1 MKRGL
6 DDEEDEADDGDY
18 VYFEQE
24 DQEEPRDN
32 FFNFFDPVEED
43 QQQQQQQQTASAH
56 PVPFQALKIR
66 DIHGVRSDH
75 LVVDIVSRYKIISLW
90 TLLFAKQT
98 EGVKV
103 PAVLDSQRASLVPSA
118 KSVKFEF

>member
-6 DDEEDEADDGDY
+6 ENEEDDEADDGDY

-24 DQEEPRDN
+24 DHEEPRDN
-32 FFNFFDPVEED
+32 FFNFFDPVEEE
-43 QQQQQQQQTASAH
+43 QQQQAATAH

-66 DIHGVRSDH
+66 DIHGVRTEH
-75 LVVDIVSRYKIISLW
+75 LVVDIVSKYKIISLW